1 MRREVRPIKDNAIT
15 TRLKDVIKKDK
26 EESPSFVKDV
36 IKSDFFYLI
45 NNFFEVDFCNIDIN
59 IEVNEKN
66 MYNISLQAVGDR
78 AKLLR
83 KID

>member
-15 TRLKDVIKKDK
+15 SRLKDVIKKDK

>member
-1 MRREVRPIKDNAIT
+1 MRREVKPIKDNAIT

>member
-1 MRREVRPIKDNAIT
+1 MRREVRQVKDNAIT